1 MAKTAPADILT
12 SIEDEKSPDIQQEE
26 VSSSEDV
33 TPSTEQTVVPSSE
46 DSTPSSSQ
54 ESQENNSKSR

>member
-1 MAKTAPADILT
+1 VAKTAPADILT

-33 TPSTEQTVVPSSE
+33 TPSTEQTVGPSSE
-46 DSTPSSSQ
+46 DSTLF
-54 ESQENNSKSR
+54 